1 MFTGLVETVG
11 VVRSIVRRGEGRLG
25 VVVSSPFE
33 ETRVGDSICVSG
45 VCLTVSDLG
54 RNEFGVF
61 VSSETFQRS
70 KFGALTVGARVNLER
85 ALRLGDRLSGHIV
98 QGHVDEAGRIASFER
113 KGDEAVL
120 SVAHSG
126 LWDRLVVEKGSICV
140 DGVSLT
146 VAECG
151 SGSFS
156 VAMIPHTLERTSLG
170 GLRVGESVN
179 LEFDVLGKYVL
190 KCLQSYLPED
200 IGGSLKGKMT
210 VEFLKEH
217 GFI

>member
-1 MFTGLVETVG
+1 MFAGLVETVG
-11 VVRSIVRRGEGRLG
+11 VIRSIVRRGEDRLG

-33 ETRVGDSICVSG
+33 DTQVGDSISVSG
-45 VCLTVSDLG
+45 VCVTVTDVG
-54 RNEFGVF
+54 RAEFGFF

-70 KFGALTVGARVNLER
+70 KFGALPVGARVNLER
-85 ALRLGDRLSGHIV
+85 ALRLGDRLGGHIV
-98 QGHVDEAGRIASFER
+98 QGHVDEVGRVASFEK
-113 KGDEAVL
+113 KGGEAVL
-120 SVAHSG
+120 SVEHSG
-126 LWDRLVVEKGSICV
+126 RWDQLVVEKGSVCV

-170 GLRVGESVN
+170 GLNVGEQLN
-179 LEFDVLGKYVL
+179 LEFDVLAKYVL

-210 VEFLKEH
+210 VEFLREH